1 MYGYNSTSA
10 RGTNRFDGTGST
22 CGSKEKDGAGHRRT
36 DLLAVVLADGAACSR
51 EEAEMWKRSQVEK
64 LTGLTRDMIQPL
76 CYQNK
81 KNGGYGFWVPAV
93 HRPGYSR
100 FDEGDLLMF
109 YLVGQLKRAGFTLE
123 EVEPVVL
130 DIFDDGGTSITAFRA
145 KTQSIHAKRAKL
157 DSQLAMLECLEE
169 SISGSHSDR
178 VYSVMEQSMR
188 RSMTRATDG
197 VRLELGASRE
207 LEEAVLARLL
217 CAVELLVST
226 LKGEADQG
234 SLTRISAI
242 RQLVGQSDGAPD
254 NEAKCAFCEIVA
266 EIAKGAEDVGGEI
279 LPAELVLRS
288 LDRFLAEAEN
298 GVPVELV
305 FGEGSFAFLAATARE
320 CVVDLES

>member
-1 MYGYNSTSA
+1 MYGYGTKSA
-10 RGTNRFDGTGST
+10 RETNRFDGTGSAFDR
-22 CGSKEKDGAGHRRT
+22 EAKDGAGRRRK

-130 DIFDDGGTSITAFRA
+130 DIFDDGEASVTAFRA
-145 KTQSIHAKRAKL
+145 KAQSIHARRAKL

-169 SISGSHSDR
+169 SIVESQSDQ

-188 RSMTRATDG
+188 RSMERAING
-197 VRLELGASRE
+197 VRLELGACKE
-207 LEEAVLARLL
+207 LEEAVRVRLL
-217 CAVELLVST
+217 RAVGFLVSA
-226 LKGEADQG
+226 LKGEADQ
-234 SLTRISAI
+234 SSRSRISAI
-242 RQLVGQSDGAPD
+242 RQLVGQSDGTPD
-254 NEAKCAFCEIVA
+254 NKAKHVFCEVVA
-266 EIAKGAEDVGGEI
+266 SIAKGAEDVGGEV
-279 LPAELVLRS
+279 LPAELALRS
-288 LDRFLAEAEN
+288 IDRFLAEAEN

-320 CVVDLES
+320 CVADLES

>member
-1 MYGYNSTSA
+1 MYGYGSKSA
-10 RGTNRFDGTGST
+10 RETNRFDGAG
-22 CGSKEKDGAGHRRT
+22 CAFDREAKDGAGRRRK

-130 DIFDDGGTSITAFRA
+130 DIFDDGEASVTAFRA
-145 KTQSIHAKRAKL
+145 KAQSIHARRAKL

-169 SISGSHSDR
+169 SIAESQSDQ

-188 RSMTRATDG
+188 RSMARATKG
-197 VRLELGASRE
+197 VRLELGACEE
-207 LEEAVLARLL
+207 LEKAVRVRLL
-217 CAVELLVST
+217 RAVGFLVSA

-234 SLTRISAI
+234 LRSRISAI
-242 RQLVGQSDGAPD
+242 RQLVGQSDGEPD
-254 NEAKCAFCEIVA
+254 NEAKRAFCEIVA
-266 EIAKGAEDVGGEI
+266 AIAKGAEDVGGEV
-279 LPAELVLRS
+279 LPAELALRS
-288 LDRFLAEAEN
+288 IDRFLAEAEN

-320 CVVDLES
+320 CVSDL